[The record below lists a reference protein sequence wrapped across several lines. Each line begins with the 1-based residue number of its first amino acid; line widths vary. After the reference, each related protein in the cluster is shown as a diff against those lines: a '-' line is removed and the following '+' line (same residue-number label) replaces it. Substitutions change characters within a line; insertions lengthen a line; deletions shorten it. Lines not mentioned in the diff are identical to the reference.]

1 MQIFPLFL
9 KVTRGYKY
17 AVWLQKMSRE
27 NIFLRQRD
35 LIFFFVRNRW
45 TSTVKRFDI
54 KNAPAW
60 KIIFYEFTIKECSV
74 LQINF
79 SCV

>member
-1 MQIFPLFL
+1 MQIFTLFL

-17 AVWLQKMSRE
+17 AVRLQKMSRE

-45 TSTVKRFDI
+45 TYTVKRLDI
-54 KNAPAW
+54 KNASA
-60 KIIFYEFTIKECSV
+60 
-74 LQINF
+74 
-79 SCV
+79 